1 MIYQPMSFKIPI
13 DLHQR
18 LKVAVAQAKRQ
29 GGKRPTMAG
38 YIVALLEKSLA
49 PKEARNGR

>member
-18 LKVAVAQAKRQ
+18 LKLKVVAMPK
-29 GGKRPTMAG
+29 GTTMTS

-49 PKEARNGR
+49 PKAAK